1 MERDEAAR
9 QDWRTRAETLPG
21 RRIVVLD
28 ETSTHLDMTSR
39 YARAPRGQRA
49 YARQRRNYGKN
60 ITLLAGLRLEG
71 MCAPFVVEGGVNTAV
86 FETYIVHILLPTLQA
101 GDILILDNLAVHKS
115 ARVRR
120 MLHARGVSLLF
131 LPAYSPD
138 LSPIEN
144 AFAKLKAFLRRVRA
158 QTIDALIEAIAQ
170 ALDSIS
176 PYDAIGFFVNA
187 GFFNLDL

>member
-1 MERDEAAR
+1 M
-9 QDWRTRAETLPG
+9 
-21 RRIVVLD
+21 VD

-49 YARQRRNYGKN
+49 FAQQRRNYGKN

-71 MCAPFVVEGGVNTAV
+71 MCAPFVVEGAVDAAV
-86 FETYIVHILLPTLQA
+86 FETYVTHVLWPTLRR
-101 GDILILDNLAVHKS
+101 GDIVVLDNLPVHKTLH
-115 ARVRR
+115 VRG
-120 MLHARGVSLLF
+120 LFLAKGLKLLF

-158 QTIDALIEAIAQ
+158 QTVETLMDAIAQ
-170 ALDSIS
+170 ALASLS
-176 PYDAIGFFVNA
+176 PYDAIGYFINA
-187 GFFNLDL
+187 GLLNLDQ

>member
-1 MERDEAAR
+1 MERDEHAR
-9 QDWRTRAETLPG
+9 ADWRSRAETLPA

-49 YARQRRNYGKN
+49 YARHRRNFGEN
-60 ITLLAGLRLEG
+60 ITLLAGLRLDG
-71 MCAPFVVEGGVNTAV
+71 MCAPFVVEGGVTTAV
-86 FETYIVHILLPTLQA
+86 FETYVARILVPSLHP
-101 GDILILDNLAVHKS
+101 GDIVILDNLAVHKS
-115 ARVRR
+115 ARVRG
-120 MLHARGVSLLF
+120 MLSARGVKMLF

-144 AFAKLKAFLRRVRA
+144 AFAKLKTFLRRVCA
-158 QTIDALIEAIAQ
+158 QTLDALIHALAD
-170 ALDSIS
+170 ALDTIS

-187 GFFNLDL
+187 GFFNLDQ